1 MNIASRVF
9 LIFFHIII
17 AIFIIVIIIVTNSSF
32 LDNFNNFLETE
43 KKKKRK
49 LKNTRTR
56 MDSVHSL
63 KHLNIGQN
71 LRVISRRI
79 FNFKN
84 MSRKRLDFFR
94 KNVCKK
100 SLTLPFISPF
110 DRHYLSTPSLR
121 FFSARFKNRRQDGL
135 SRDVARTN
143 SEIKVKESRK
153 ERKTSLNRE
162 P

>member
-1 MNIASRVF
+1 
-9 LIFFHIII
+9 
-17 AIFIIVIIIVTNSSF
+17 
-32 LDNFNNFLETE
+32 
-43 KKKKRK
+43 
-49 LKNTRTR
+49 

-162 P
+162 PQSEERKEDNVSFFPQLDTEREGEKVRAR